1 MAQDSE
7 VAAPTRRRFKRTV
20 PRKPLA
26 EAESTLGDN
35 GDDLDFFRRSKDV
48 FTEAEPEPEQDDVE
62 NQHTPNGRKRRKLSS
77 TPPAKPSRSREP
89 STVADNSDDD
99 DLIMD
104 VKGKGKEVIP
114 ARKLS
119 TPKMPSSSAH
129 PPSTPGSSGGT
140 PRRPGLRSSGLI
152 PPTAAITVIDS
163 DDSDSDNGLSTT
175 TKKPPPS
182 SSAPI
187 PILSDLEDNNTD
199 NETTATTRVPEAVAP
214 DEFSEW
220 VTKARALQQSP
231 SQEAIVKV
239 IITTRI
245 PGLENHP
252 LVIRRRLNQGVR
264 LLVDVWLSKAQSIT
278 DMPAGAAAGG
288 NNFFLTWKGNKVYR
302 NSTLASLGASVDA
315 KGDIVAPPGEEGYLS
330 EGIHL
335 EVWTED
341 AYEEF
346 LKGRGQARALKLGV
360 IGGDG
365 VGGGNEEQGGGVAG
379 NGEEEEELEAVA
391 TQKKKGIRMLLKA
404 KEHEPV
410 KLTARDETSVA
421 ILAEAFRTQRD
432 IGAEWEVTVWFDGE
446 KLEEDTVVGDL
457 DVDPDEANQLEV
469 HVKRR

>member
-1 MAQDSE
+1 MAEESE
-7 VAAPTRRRFKRTV
+7 AAAPTRRRFKRTV

-48 FTEAEPEPEQDDVE
+48 FVEAVPEPEQDDVE
-62 NQHTPNGRKRRKLSS
+62 NQHTSPNGPKRRKLSA
-77 TPPAKPSRSREP
+77 TPPTQPSQRREP

-114 ARKLS
+114 ARKLL
-119 TPKMPSSSAH
+119 TPKKPSSSTR
-129 PPSTPGSSGGT
+129 PPSTPGSSHGT
-140 PRRPGLRSSGLI
+140 PRRSGLRSSGLV

-163 DDSDSDNGLSTT
+163 DDSDSDNGPSTAN
-175 TKKPPPS
+175 KKPAPS

-187 PILSDLEDNNTD
+187 PILSDLEDND
-199 NETTATTRVPEAVAP
+199 DETETATSGAVAP

-278 DMPAGAAAGG
+278 DMPATAAA
-288 NNFFLTWKGNKVYR
+288 NLFLTWKGNKVYR
-302 NSTLASLGASVDA
+302 NSTLASLGASVDG
-315 KGDIVAPPGEEGYLS
+315 KGDIVAPPGEDGYLS

-360 IGGDG
+360 IGDG
-365 VGGGNEEQGGGVAG
+365 GSGSAGNDEQGEGAED
-379 NGEEEEELEAVA
+379 GEAELEVVA
-391 TQKKKGIRMLLKA
+391 TQKKKGIRMVLKA

-410 KLTARDETSVA
+410 KLTARDETTVA

-432 IGAEWEVTVWFDGE
+432 IGAEWEVTIWFDGE

-469 HVKRR
+469 HVKRQ